1 MRLVIKD
8 YLSQLKEKDELDFL
22 ICDLLLQMG
31 YITDNRPETGNRQ
44 YGVDIRA
51 RKGREILLGVIKQGR
66 LNRANWD
73 SGPNAVRQSVNEIR
87 DTYIRQMT
95 EDDQK
100 KQIRIV
106 VITMI

>member
-51 RKGREILLGVIKQGR
+51 RKGGRSYSGLSSRE
-66 LNRANWD
+66 D
-73 SGPNAVRQSVNEIR
+73 
-87 DTYIRQMT
+87 
-95 EDDQK
+95 
-100 KQIRIV
+100 
-106 VITMI
+106 